1 MRIGTTSTRKPGKAN
16 PIVLGLLFILIGGFV
31 FFMWGLP
38 PLKYSC
44 ASRAWP
50 SVPGEITRSE
60 LETYRKDGKTQY
72 LPDIAYKYNVDGK
85 DYSSSKV
92 TVGDPPFTGSI
103 SPAKRIQSEYPVR
116 KSVDVYYDPEVPSS
130 SALRPGIQKNDI
142 LLALILG
149 IFPLMGILI
158 LFSGIKAKT
167 KKSTTENTGNSQN
180 Q

>member
-1 MRIGTTSTRKPGKAN
+1 MKIGAPGTRKPGKAN
-16 PIVLGLLFILIGGFV
+16 PIVLGSLFILIGGIV

-38 PLKYSC
+38 PLKYSN
-44 ASRAWP
+44 ASKTWP

-103 SPAKRIQSEYPVR
+103 SPAKRIQNYYPVG
-116 KSVDVYYDPEVPSS
+116 KNVDVFYDPEVPSS

-142 LLALILG
+142 LLAVITG

-158 LFSGIKAKT
+158 LISGIRAKIR
-167 KKSTTENTGNSQN
+167 KSFAESTAYSQN
-180 Q
+180 K